1 MAENKKTSW
10 KDVLFGS
17 SNGDSAFRIIYFNV
31 VTYTT
36 QKGIETYVNVIYGD
50 DNQSIFNNMLPLM
63 GIMFSY
69 HEEVDAPYI
78 KISKSFMPGRSKA
91 EIILPKGYSFMAPH
105 TPTVI
110 AAMPEP
116 KEPAE
121 PKIVYVPQPVAV
133 QPSYNQP
140 TYNNPVVQEVDS
152 ESDESGAD
160 ENILS
165 TDEVMRMVRET
176 EESAVN
182 HRNEDGSYTYID
194 PDAGKKK
201 VENNETVIPDLESFD
216 ATFDTDILQAKVA
229 KFMSAHDKKEPVQT
243 KPVKDVDDRTIAEVK
258 RETVDDEMERL
269 IKNDEQMRKLEE
281 AANKDAKG
289 T

>member
-1 MAENKKTSW
+1 MANEKKKASF
-10 KDVLFGS
+10 KDILLGGS
-17 SNGDSAFRIIYFNV
+17 NNDNAFRIIYFNI

-36 QKGIETYVNVIYGD
+36 QKGIETYVNVLYGD
-50 DNQSIFNNMLPLM
+50 DTQAIFTNMLPLM

-69 HEEVDAPYI
+69 NAEIDAPYI

-91 EIILPKGYSFMAPH
+91 EIILPTGYSFMAPH

-110 AAMPEP
+110 SAMPEP

-133 QPSYNQP
+133 SVPQSV
-140 TYNNPVVQEVDS
+140 PVQQVVE
-152 ESDESGAD
+152 ESDDFED
-160 ENILS
+160 KEVIS
-165 TDEVMRMVRET
+165 TDEVMRLVRET
-176 EESAVN
+176 EESVSN

-229 KFMSAHDKKEPVQT
+229 KFMSAHEKKEPVQT
-243 KPVKDVDDRTIAEVK
+243 KPVKEIDPRTIAEVK

-269 IKNDEQMRKLEE
+269 LKNDEQMRKLEE

-289 T
+289 K

>member
-1 MAENKKTSW
+1 MANEKKKASF
-10 KDVLFGS
+10 KDILLGGS
-17 SNGDSAFRIIYFNV
+17 NNDNAFRIIYFNI

-36 QKGIETYVNVIYGD
+36 QKGIETYVNVLYGD
-50 DNQSIFNNMLPLM
+50 DTQAIFTNMLPLM

-69 HEEVDAPYI
+69 NAEIDAPYI

-91 EIILPKGYSFMAPH
+91 EIILPTGYSFMAPH

-110 AAMPEP
+110 SAMPEP

-133 QPSYNQP
+133 SMPQSMPQSV
-140 TYNNPVVQEVDS
+140 PVQQVVE
-152 ESDESGAD
+152 ESDDFED
-160 ENILS
+160 KEVIS
-165 TDEVMRMVRET
+165 TDEVMRLVRET
-176 EESAVN
+176 EESVSN

-216 ATFDTDILQAKVA
+216 ATFDTDVLQAKVA
-229 KFMSAHDKKEPVQT
+229 KFMSAHEKKEPVQT
-243 KPVKDVDDRTIAEVK
+243 KTVKEIDPRTIAEVK

-269 IKNDEQMRKLEE
+269 LKNDEQMRKLEE

-289 T
+289 K